1 MYKVY
6 GVVPTRTL
14 RVLWTLEE
22 LNQPYELIEC
32 KPQSDIIRAINPTGK
47 LPAMQDGDATITD
60 SVAIMTYLADKHG
73 QLSFPFGSIERAQ
86 LNAML
91 MLLLDEFDA
100 VLWAAA
106 RHSFALPEEHRVPE
120 VKKSLQWEFARNLAK
135 LEKRMTGPY
144 LVGDK
149 MTIADILFTH
159 CLNWAYSAKFPVEG
173 QKVLD
178 YAKSMRNRDAFKR
191 AVANAN

>member
-6 GVVPTRTL
+6 GMVPTRTL

-22 LNQPYELIEC
+22 LGQPYELVESR
-32 KPQSDIIRAINPTGK
+32 PQSDVVRALNPTGK
-47 LPAMQDGDATITD
+47 LPVLKDGDDVITD
-60 SVAIMTYLADKHG
+60 SVAIMIHLADKHG
-73 QLSFPFGSIERAQ
+73 ELTYPFGSIERAQ

-91 MLLLDEFDA
+91 MLLLDEFDS
-100 VLWAAA
+100 VIWTAA

-120 VKKSLQWEFARNLAK
+120 VKESLRWEFARNLAK

-144 LVGDK
+144 LVGDN

-159 CLNWAYSAKFPVEG
+159 CLNWAYSAKFPIES
-173 QKVLD
+173 QKMKD
-178 YAKSMRNRDAFKR
+178 YAKSMRDRDAFKR
-191 AVANAN
+191 AVANAS